1 MSKPVL
7 AVIVCYNPELESLS
21 ASIEGL
27 LEANCDVLVVDNA
40 SLNQK
45 DIIARIASLKDS
57 SKVATNSLEI
67 SPQSSNLGLG
77 AAHNIGIQRAKDA
90 GHEYLLL
97 LDQDSIFFAEA
108 VDLLISAHQN
118 KIGQGMKVSAVGASY
133 AHGSQADS
141 LYIRF
146 GVLKFSRHGVADR
159 DSDGCIETD
168 FLISSGSLIAVSTLS
183 ELGDMDETLFI
194 DHVDTEWFLRARSKG
209 FKAFGVPAAKMR
221 HGLGE
226 QSHAINLLGRERN
239 VPQHKP
245 FRYYY
250 IFRNSILLYRRRY
263 ISGLWKWNDLQ
274 RLLLIFFMF
283 ALFKAPRWQNMMM
296 MFKGLGHG
304 VLGKSGVL
312 EQKPGPAPAPTG
324 EDK

>member
-27 LEANCDVLVVDNA
+27 LESNCDVLVVDNA

-45 DIIARIASLKDS
+45 DIIARIAYLKAS

-90 GHEYLLL
+90 GHKYLLL
-97 LDQDSIFFAEA
+97 LDQDSILFAEA
-108 VDLLISAHQN
+108 VDILISAH
-118 KIGQGMKVSAVGASY
+118 KSKTGQGLKVSAVGASY

-146 GVLKFSRHGVADR
+146 GVLKFSRHGVS

-283 ALFKAPRWQNMMM
+283 AVFKAPRWQNMMM

-304 VLGKSGVL
+304 LIGKSGAL
-312 EQKPGPAPAPTG
+312 EQEPETAPTS
-324 EDK
+324 ENK